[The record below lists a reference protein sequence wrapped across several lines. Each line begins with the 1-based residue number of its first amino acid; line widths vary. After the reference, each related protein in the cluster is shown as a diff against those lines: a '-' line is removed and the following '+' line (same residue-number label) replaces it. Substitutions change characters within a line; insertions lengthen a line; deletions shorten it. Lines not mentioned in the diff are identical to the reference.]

1 MKYKPMYL
9 HLANVKILTWLMLLL
24 ITYLLHIPLHAQPEP
39 SAALHVEGTDKG
51 VLIPRMTQVQRQ
63 AISNPATGLLVY
75 QTDILAGFYYNTGTP
90 AAPDWIALTSE
101 KSSWNLK
108 GNSGTNPAVD
118 FIGTDDNQDVV
129 FRRDFALSGLLSI
142 DNTFWGVSSGNSI
155 TTGIANVGIG
165 GGALNKTTEGSY
177 NVALGVLSL
186 SRNTVGDNN
195 TAIGI
200 NALIDVDSGR
210 NNTAIGAGTL
220 FSMNNGDD
228 NTAVGSRSLHNDT
241 VGNGNTAIGAFTRVG
256 ADSLSKLNNATAIGY
271 KAQVH
276 CSNCMVL
283 GSINGVNFGTDT
295 KVGIGTT
302 FPTSRMHIKANSV
315 LGVGALAHLL
325 LEESEAD
332 FSRLRMQNTT
342 ANRFWDIAGQPH
354 TTNASA
360 FLNFYY
366 ESGGNILS
374 LKGDG
379 NATLLGTLT
388 ENSDARLK
396 TKILP
401 LTTMSSQLMKLQGY
415 TYRWKNPALDPSEK
429 IGLLAQEVEQYFPQL
444 VREDE
449 NGMKSVHYSGF
460 VPLLIEQLKKQ
471 SRELKEKEATIA
483 SLLSEVNQLKEKA
496 ERNATHVNRLR
507 EKEIKMEA
515 KMKTF
520 ETRLDGLAKQKE

>member
-1 MKYKPMYL
+1 MFIKRISLIFMMVAISYL
-9 HLANVKILTWLMLLL
+9 FYNPAFSQL
-24 ITYLLHIPLHAQPEP
+24 
-39 SAALHVEGTDKG
+39 ALHVEPPKT
-51 VLIPRMTQVQRQ
+51 VL
-63 AISNPATGLLVY
+63 
-75 QTDILAGFYYNTGTP
+75 
-90 AAPDWIALTSE
+90 
-101 KSSWNLK
+101 
-108 GNSGTNPAVD
+108 
-118 FIGTDDNQDVV
+118 
-129 FRRDFALSGLLSI
+129 
-142 DNTFWGVSSGNSI
+142 
-155 TTGIANVGIG
+155 
-165 GGALNKTTEGSY
+165 
-177 NVALGVLSL
+177 
-186 SRNTVGDNN
+186 
-195 TAIGI
+195 
-200 NALIDVDSGR
+200 
-210 NNTAIGAGTL
+210 
-220 FSMNNGDD
+220 
-228 NTAVGSRSLHNDT
+228 
-241 VGNGNTAIGAFTRVG
+241 
-256 ADSLSKLNNATAIGY
+256 
-271 KAQVH
+271 
-276 CSNCMVL
+276 
-283 GSINGVNFGTDT
+283 FGTDT
-295 KVGIGTT
+295 INTGNKLMWIASKGAFRAGFALLDYWSYDSIGSYSASLGLGNKALGWSSTAMGSTTTASASVSTAMGANTMASGWGSTAMGLNTISNGFASLVLGMFNDEIVGAQDTATTTTPLFIIGNGTSDTT
-302 FPTSRMHIKANSV
+302 RSNALVVRRNGKIGLGTNNPTSRLHIKANSV

-342 ANRFWDIAGQPH
+342 ANRFWDIAGLPH
-354 TTNASA
+354 ATDASA
-360 FLNFYY
+360 MLNFYY
-366 ESGGNILS
+366 NNTGNILS

-401 LTTMSSQLMKLQGY
+401 LTTMSSQLLKLQGY

-520 ETRLDGLAKQKE
+520 ETRLHELAKQKE